1 MCGVASAY
9 SVSDQLTRVTG
20 DARVSTSFTG
30 RGGLTSFNPT
40 PSPTW
45 TSPTP
50 APGTRVD
57 PVSPGEAGSTS
68 GTYHDATTSP
78 AIPGV
83 TITTVDVANDIA
95 VHTATTVTAV
105 VTVTAT
111 VTVTASAGNVLEQL
125 EVTRYVG
132 QQFGV

>member
-1 MCGVASAY
+1 MTTWFMVVKMCGVASAY

-50 APGTRVD
+50 TTSSHTPAPDTRVE

-83 TITTVDVANDIA
+83 TITTVDVANDIV

-111 VTVTASAGNVLEQL
+111 VTVTASA
-125 EVTRYVG
+125 
-132 QQFGV
+132 